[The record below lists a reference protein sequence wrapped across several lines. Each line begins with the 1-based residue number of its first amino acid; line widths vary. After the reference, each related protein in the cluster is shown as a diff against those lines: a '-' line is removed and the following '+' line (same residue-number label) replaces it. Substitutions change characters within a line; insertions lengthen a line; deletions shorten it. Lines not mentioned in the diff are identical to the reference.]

1 MKKTWILIIL
11 IPIVGIGGY
20 LVGNATTSKKID
32 GYSYD
37 LKKVQNEKKSTEEQ
51 LTGLRKDVD
60 TKRNDLEGITKDFE
74 EAKAIVADK
83 EKNQKESLALKKEV
97 ETLTS
102 DIASKKEEQEK
113 LENIVIKLK
122 EEPRKL
128 PAGKFI
134 VGEDID
140 EGRYKV
146 TPLEGKQGNYFV
158 NDGMDAN
165 VILGNDSYST
175 EEYITTLKN
184 KDKIDQSLPVQYEK
198 VK

>member
-1 MKKTWILIIL
+1 MKKIWILIAL

-20 LVGNATTSKKID
+20 LVGNLTTSKEID

-60 TKRNDLEGITKDFE
+60 TKRNDLEGINKEFE
-74 EAKAIVADK
+74 EAKIIVADK
-83 EKNQKESLALKKEV
+83 EKNQKELIALKEEV

-102 DIASKKEEQEK
+102 NITNKKEEQEK

-134 VGEDID
+134 G
-140 EGRYKV
+140 G
-146 TPLEGKQGNYFV
+146 
-158 NDGMDAN
+158 
-165 VILGNDSYST
+165 
-175 EEYITTLKN
+175 
-184 KDKIDQSLPVQYEK
+184 
-198 VK
+198 

>member
-97 ETLTS
+97 ETFTS
-102 DIASKKEEQEK
+102 DITNKKEEQ
-113 LENIVIKLK
+113 
-122 EEPRKL
+122 
-128 PAGKFI
+128 
-134 VGEDID
+134 
-140 EGRYKV
+140 
-146 TPLEGKQGNYFV
+146 
-158 NDGMDAN
+158 
-165 VILGNDSYST
+165 
-175 EEYITTLKN
+175 
-184 KDKIDQSLPVQYEK
+184 
-198 VK
+198 